1 MSGRAMRM
9 LATVVVVAIGAV
21 ACGDGSGGGDDRNAS
36 DDGPDVGAPATPI
49 DIVKESIATTREST
63 SRISHH
69 LISDIT
75 AFAANE
81 YSEGV
86 ADLRTGD
93 AQWLHDMSESPIGLV
108 PAGTPPGEVKL
119 RAREVGEYLFVS
131 MPAAFEAA
139 NIDETWIRVPDTPP
153 EGTTGFTGFEGL
165 SPRIGLSSRFE
176 RPDVAFKI
184 LDTTSAAREV
194 GSATIRGKE
203 TTRYSIDVKLRT
215 MLEEVGLMF
224 FFGDPKAPAELAEID
239 ELCAKAAH
247 VDVFIDPLGRI
258 RELRVEADLSIVA
271 PKFDPPQDPE
281 FWRELRLEW
290 DFYDYGVDVAVEA
303 PTDSVRTG

>member
-1 MSGRAMRM
+1 MSRGAIRLLAA
-9 LATVVVVAIGAV
+9 ATVVAIVAVG
-21 ACGDGSGGGDDRNAS
+21 CGDGSNGGDRDAS
-36 DDGPDVGAPATPI
+36 DTAPDAAPATPL
-49 DIVKESIATTREST
+49 DIVKQSIETTRQST
-63 SRISHH
+63 ARVSHH

-108 PAGTPPGEVKL
+108 PEGTPPDEIKL
-119 RAREVGEYLFVS
+119 RAREVGKYLYVS
-131 MPAAFEAA
+131 LPPAFRAA
-139 NIDETWIRVPDTPP
+139 GIDETWIRVPDTPP
-153 EGTTGFTGFEGL
+153 EGTTGFSGFEGL

-184 LDTTSAAREV
+184 LDTTTAARDV
-194 GSATIRGKE
+194 GPATIRGKE

-224 FFGDPKAPAELAEID
+224 FFGDPKSPAELAEID
-239 ELCAKAAH
+239 ELCAKAAN
-247 VDVFIDPLGRI
+247 VDVFIDALGRI
-258 RELRVEADLSIVA
+258 RELRVNADLTIVA
-271 PKFDPPQDPE
+271 PAFDPPQDPE

-290 DFYDYGVDVAVEA
+290 DFYDYGVEVNVEA
-303 PTDSVRTG
+303 PANSVREG